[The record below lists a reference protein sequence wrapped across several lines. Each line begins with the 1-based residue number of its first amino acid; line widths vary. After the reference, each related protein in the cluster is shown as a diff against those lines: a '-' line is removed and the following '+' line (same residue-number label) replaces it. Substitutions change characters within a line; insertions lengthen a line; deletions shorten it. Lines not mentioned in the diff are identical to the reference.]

1 MGTISE
7 DLKKIENSKIKKVF
21 TPAKPMVD
29 NFFCGREDEIRMIV
43 DSLNTS
49 GCHVVLFGDR
59 GVGKTSLA
67 GHACKYYQDE
77 IENKAIVKVS
87 CDSSDTF
94 ESVVGR
100 IFKDR
105 DIVIK
110 ENIQTETSVG
120 YAETGIKKTETIH
133 NTVQNF
139 TPAWVVEKLKKEK
152 CIIIIDEFDMLTDQ
166 DEKKKFSQFIKILS
180 DSDDDIDISLLIVGI
195 ALSIDELMKGHASI
209 DRCLTQVHL
218 NRMSEEELLKIIKN
232 GEKET
237 KLHFEKDVKNEIV
250 STSLGFPYYVHLLAL
265 ETSKVAVLD
274 NRKKVTTDDFEKGL
288 KEALKSVD
296 QSLKH
301 KYDNAIAQNGSISQK
316 KVLYAAAKV
325 GDKGIFTMRN
335 WIETYNNLYGE
346 DIKNVNISNAA
357 HIAMSKSGDTLLQ
370 IVKKGLYIFNDSRI
384 PCYIM
389 MLGKPE

>member
-29 NFFCGREDEIRMIV
+29 KFFCGREDEIRMIV

-87 CDSSDTF
+87 CASSDTF
-94 ESVVGR
+94 ESIVER
-100 IFKDR
+100 IFADR
-105 DIVIK
+105 NIVIK
-110 ENIQTETSVG
+110 EKIQTEKSVG

-133 NTVQNF
+133 NTVQSF
-139 TPAWVVEKLKKEK
+139 TPDWVVEKLKKEK

-166 DEKKKFSQFIKILS
+166 NEKKKFSQFIKFLS

-218 NRMSEEELLKIIKN
+218 NRMSEEELLKIIEN

-237 KLHFEKDVKNEIV
+237 KLHFEKEVKNEIV

-274 NRKKVTTDDFEKGL
+274 NRKKVTTDDFKQGL
-288 KEALKSVD
+288 ENALKSVD
-296 QSLKH
+296 QSLKK
-301 KYDNAIAQNGSISQK
+301 KYSEVIGNNESISK
-316 KVLYAAAKV
+316 KKILYAAAKV
-325 GDKGIFTMRN
+325 GDKGKFTMQK
-335 WIETYNNLYGE
+335 WIETYKDLYKENIENVTINNATQNAIGNDGE
-346 DIKNVNISNAA
+346 K
-357 HIAMSKSGDTLLQ
+357 LLRRVQ
-370 IVKKGLYIFNDSRI
+370 KGVYLFNDSRI

-389 MLGKPE
+389 MLGKPD